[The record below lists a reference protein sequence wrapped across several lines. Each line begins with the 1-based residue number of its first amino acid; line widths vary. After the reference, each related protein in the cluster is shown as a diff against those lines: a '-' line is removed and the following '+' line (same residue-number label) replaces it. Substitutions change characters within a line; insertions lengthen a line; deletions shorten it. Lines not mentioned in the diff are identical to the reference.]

1 MGHIQAHSHGLAFA
15 RITDKWRGAT
25 PIPRRKSP
33 KLKSEYCTKYFQT
46 PGFLLLFAK
55 E

>member
-1 MGHIQAHSHGLAFA
+1 MGRIQAHSHGLTFA
-15 RITDKWRGAT
+15 RITDKRRGAT
-25 PIPRRKSP
+25 PIPRRISP
-33 KLKSEYCTKYFQT
+33 KLKSEHCTKYFQT